1 MKSLFPLM
9 LVAVLLLSMPDSL
22 GQVVQLPTVG
32 SFNIST
38 SAAVPDS
45 GSVGLGGNTYGRMG
59 ASSRGPMPGRSVAGS
74 TFGGV
79 ASSVQATI
87 IDLEE
92 LDSLI
97 RSQVGRNP
105 SQPKLHSTPPQE
117 MVHIAAAP
125 KGRIA
130 SPEYDYL
137 AALSGH
143 GQVLE
148 QADPDAAAYYLGLA
162 ERAKNRRNWASVEL
176 YYRLAWNHLP
186 AARREMALRELAK
199 ARANENAAPSPT
211 SKPNNR
217 R

>member
-1 MKSLFPLM
+1 MKSLFPLI
-9 LVAVLLLSMPDSL
+9 LFAVLLLTTSDSL
-22 GQVVQLPTVG
+22 AQVVQLPTVG

-38 SAAVPDS
+38 SVAVPDS
-45 GSVGLGGNTYGRMG
+45 GAVGLGGSTYGRMG
-59 ASSRGPMPGRSVAGS
+59 ASSRGPMAGRSAAGS
-74 TFGGV
+74 TFGGG
-79 ASSVQATI
+79 ASSVQATV

-92 LDSLI
+92 LDSMI

-105 SQPKLHSTPPQE
+105 SQPKLHSTPPQDR
-117 MVHIAAAP
+117 VHIAASP
-125 KGRIA
+125 KGRIE

-143 GQVLE
+143 GQILE

-186 AARREMALRELAK
+186 AARRDMALQELAK
-199 ARANENAAPSPT
+199 AR
-211 SKPNNR
+211 
-217 R
+217 